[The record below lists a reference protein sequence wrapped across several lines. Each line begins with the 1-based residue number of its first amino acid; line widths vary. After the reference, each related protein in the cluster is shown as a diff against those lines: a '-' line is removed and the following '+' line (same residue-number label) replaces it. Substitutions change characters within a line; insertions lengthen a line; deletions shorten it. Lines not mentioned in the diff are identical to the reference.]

1 MLVSRRVKYEV
12 VFLIIDMM
20 KMNSGDEY
28 RKYNMFVL
36 LNDISIWVYIVM
48 FWIVFLCK
56 SSVWGIVVKVCFI
69 LSVIYFISVRWSRF
83 WVK

>member
-1 MLVSRRVKYEV
+1 MLVSRRVNYEV

-36 LNDISIWVYIVM
+36 LNDISILVYIVM

-56 SSVWGIVVKVCFI
+56 SSV
-69 LSVIYFISVRWSRF
+69 
-83 WVK
+83 